1 MKKNIP
7 WLMLAITLAVAA
19 IRAQP
24 PQTQPLPEN
33 ILVVRSDSLQGL
45 VGARALFPLRG
56 GIKGETWAI
65 EDVLATGSRSPVGER
80 APRIQI
86 AQTDPTLKTNS
97 PTLVLSW
104 HEGERFGT
112 ACLTQ
117 TTGLLT
123 SPSTRFTPGL
133 VAATDIAA
141 TMEGR
146 AFSAGRPAVLVP
158 GNFTQLEVHRAI
170 WERKSELLRF
180 LVLAPWLFSLAL
192 LFAAW
197 RGKSLG
203 NPHVFGG
210 MALVFWADL
219 LLGSPLLERLPFSYS
234 VTEAARFYGIGN
246 DAAGFLIGCALAA
259 GFEAPALLA
268 VALAIGVPSLGA
280 NNGCFLA
287 ALVGI
292 AAQAVGKL
300 PVKKRLM
307 AAFVALLGISLLFL
321 GLAHWDASRGVGVQT
336 HLGQAVS
343 GERVGVIMLIGRKLA
358 MNGHLL
364 VSSPWSLLLLTSGI
378 LLARRRAGGDLIAGG
393 AALALNDS
401 GVLAAATLLFPLAAQ
416 KAQSP
421 PPQSEAE
428 G

>member
-1 MKKNIP
+1 MKKIIP
-7 WLMLAITLAVAA
+7 WLMLAITIAVAV

-33 ILVVRSDSLQGL
+33 LLVVRSDSLKAF

-56 GIKGETWAI
+56 GIKGETWSI
-65 EDVLATGSRSPVGER
+65 EDVLATGSRSPVGEH

-86 AQTDPTLKTNS
+86 VQTDLAPKTNS
-97 PTLVLSW
+97 PALVLRW
-104 HEGERFGT
+104 QEGERFGT

-133 VAATDIAA
+133 IAATDIAA
-141 TMEGR
+141 TMEGKP
-146 AFSAGRPAVLVP
+146 FGAGRPATLVS
-158 GNFTQLEVHRAI
+158 GNLAELKLRQAT
-170 WERKSELLRF
+170 WERKAELLRF
-180 LVLAPWLFSLAL
+180 LVVAPWLFSLAL
-192 LFAAW
+192 LFSAW

-203 NPHVFGG
+203 NPNIFGG
-210 MALVFWADL
+210 IALVLWADL

-246 DAAGFLIGCALAA
+246 DAAGLFIGCALAA
-259 GFEAPALLA
+259 GFEAPTLLA
-268 VALAIGVPSLGA
+268 VALAIGAPSLGA

-292 AAQAVGKL
+292 AAQKVGKL
-300 PVKKRLM
+300 PVKKRLL
-307 AAFVALLGISLLFL
+307 ASLAALLGIGLLFL
-321 GLAHWDASRGVGVQT
+321 GLARWDVSRGAGAQT
-336 HLGQAVS
+336 HLGQAIS
-343 GERVGVIMLIGRKLA
+343 GERTGSLMLIGRKLA

-378 LLARRRAGGDLIAGG
+378 LLARRRAGGDLITGG

-416 KAQSP
+416 KTQSP
-421 PPQSEAE
+421 PAQSGA
-428 G
+428 GG

>member
-1 MKKNIP
+1 MKKNIS

-19 IRAQP
+19 LRAQP

-33 ILVVRSDSLQGL
+33 ILVVCADSLQGL

-56 GIKGETWAI
+56 GIKGEAWAI
-65 EDVLATGSRSPVGER
+65 EDVLATGSRSPTGEH

-86 AQTDPTLKTNS
+86 AQTDPTLKKNS

-104 HEGERFGT
+104 REGERFGT

-117 TTGLLT
+117 TAGLLT

-133 VAATDIAA
+133 IAATDIAA
-141 TMEGR
+141 TVEGK

-158 GNFTQLEVHRAI
+158 GNFTQLEAYRAM
-170 WERKSELLRF
+170 WERKAELLRF

-203 NPHVFGG
+203 NPKIFGG
-210 MALVFWADL
+210 IALVLWADL

-259 GFEAPALLA
+259 GFEVPALLA
-268 VALAIGVPSLGA
+268 VALTIGAPSLGA

-292 AAQAVGKL
+292 MAQEVGKL
-300 PVKKRLM
+300 PVRKRLR
-307 AAFVALLGISLLFL
+307 AALAALLGIALLFF
-321 GLAHWDASRGVGVQT
+321 GLARWDASRGAGVQT

-343 GERVGVIMLIGRKLA
+343 GERVGVVRLIGRKLA

-364 VSSPWSLLLLTSGI
+364 VSSPWSLLLLTSGV
-378 LLARRRAGGDLIAGG
+378 LLARQRAGRALIAGG

-401 GVLAAATLLFPLAAQ
+401 GVLAAAMLLLPLAAQ
-416 KAQSP
+416 KTQSP
-421 PPQSEAE
+421 PAQSGA
-428 G
+428 GG